1 MLNRRPVFV
10 LMLSLIA
17 AVAMAS
23 GEEETDSGAICVVAS
38 IKPVHSLVS
47 AIMAGVGE
55 PHLIIRGASSPH
67 IFSMRPSDAEAL
79 EDADVIFLVDE
90 RKETALAGPIANLGD
105 RALVVRLS
113 GVPGITLWSLR
124 EGGAFEMHTHGHEE
138 DDHHEE
144 RGHDED
150 EEGHEDEGEGHDHDE
165 DADHDEDDHHHDDDE
180 DEHGDHEHG
189 EFDMHIWLD
198 PVNAAVM
205 AEAITDALSEVD
217 PANAATYHDNE
228 HDLIHDLEDL
238 VDELDAALAPIRDKP
253 FIVLHDA
260 YRYFED
266 RFGLNAA
273 GSITVNPERAP
284 GVQRVTEIRDRVRE
298 LEGVCVFAEPQ
309 FDRRIVDVVVEGTQA
324 RAGTID
330 PLGAEIVDGPEL
342 YFELMR
348 NLAASFKECLGA
360 TG

>member
-1 MLNRRPVFV
+1 MHPRLAVFV
-10 LMLSLIA
+10 LLFALVA
-17 AVAMAS
+17 AAAMAS
-23 GEEETDSGAICVVAS
+23 GEEETAPGAIRVVAS

-47 AIMAGVGE
+47 AIMDGVGE

-67 IFSMRPSDAEAL
+67 TFSMRPSDAEAL
-79 EDADVIFLVDE
+79 EDADAIFLIDE

-124 EGGAFEMHTHGHEE
+124 EGGAFEMHTHGHGE
-138 DDHHEE
+138 DDHHDEDDE
-144 RGHDED
+144 DAHEHDED
-150 EEGHEDEGEGHDHDE
+150 EG
-165 DADHDEDDHHHDDDE
+165 
-180 DEHGDHEHG
+180 EHGDHEHG

-228 HDLIHDLEDL
+228 HDLIHELEDL
-238 VDELDAALAPIRDKP
+238 VEELDASLAPIRDRP

-330 PLGAEIVDGPEL
+330 PLGADIDDGPEL
-342 YFELMR
+342 YFKLMR
-348 NLAASFKECLGA
+348 TLAASFNECLGA

>member
-1 MLNRRPVFV
+1 MRNRRPVFV
-10 LMLSLIA
+10 LMFSLIA

-23 GEEETDSGAICVVAS
+23 GEEETDPGAIRVVAS

-47 AIMAGVGE
+47 AVMDGVGE

-67 IFSMRPSDAEAL
+67 TFSMRPSDAQAL
-79 EDADVIFLVDE
+79 EDADVIFLIDE

-105 RALVVRLS
+105 DALVVRLS

-124 EGGAFEMHTHGHEE
+124 AGGAFEMHTHGHSE
-138 DDHHEE
+138 DGHE
-144 RGHDED
+144 
-150 EEGHEDEGEGHDHDE
+150 EEGHD
-165 DADHDEDDHHHDDDE
+165 
-180 DEHGDHEHG
+180 EHG

-205 AEAITDALSEVD
+205 AEAITDALSEAD
-217 PANAATYHDNE
+217 PGNAATYHDNE
-228 HDLIHDLEDL
+228 HDLIHELEDL
-238 VDELDAALAPIRDKP
+238 VDELDAELAPIRDKP

-266 RFGLNAA
+266 RFGLAAA

-324 RAGTID
+324 GAGTID
-330 PLGAEIVDGPEL
+330 PLGADIDDGPDL

-348 NLAASFKECLGA
+348 TLAASFTGCLGA

>member
-1 MLNRRPVFV
+1 MKNRTAGLVPALTLAFA
-10 LMLSLIA
+10 LIA
-17 AVAMAS
+17 AAAMAS
-23 GEEETDSGAICVVAS
+23 GEEETDPGAIRVVAS

-47 AIMAGVGE
+47 AIMDGVGE

-67 IFSMRPSDAEAL
+67 TFSMRPSDAEAL
-79 EDADVIFLVDE
+79 EDADVIFLIDE
-90 RKETALAGPIANLGD
+90 LKETALAGPIANLGD
-105 RALVVRLS
+105 RALVVQLS
-113 GVPGITLWSLR
+113 RIPEITFLLSLR
-124 EGGAFEMHTHGHEE
+124 EGGAFEMHTHGHGE
-138 DDHHEE
+138 DDHH
-144 RGHDED
+144 DED
-150 EEGHEDEGEGHDHDE
+150 DDAGHDHEEDE
-165 DADHDEDDHHHDDDE
+165 DRDEEDHHDAEDE
-180 DEHGDHEHG
+180 HEHGDHEHG
-189 EFDMHIWLD
+189 EFDLHIWLD

-238 VDELDAALAPIRDKP
+238 VDELDAALAPVRDKP

-260 YRYFED
+260 YQYFED
-266 RFGLNAA
+266 RFGLTAA

-298 LEGVCVFAEPQ
+298 LEGACVFAEPQ
-309 FDRRIVDVVVEGTQA
+309 FDRRIVDVVIEGTHA

-330 PLGAEIVDGPEL
+330 PLGADIDDGPEL
-342 YFELMR
+342 YFEMMR
-348 NLAASFKECLGA
+348 TLAASFRECLGA

>member
-1 MLNRRPVFV
+1 M
-10 LMLSLIA
+10 A
-17 AVAMAS
+17 A
-23 GEEETDSGAICVVAS
+23 GDEETAPEGIRVVAS

-47 AIMAGVGE
+47 AIMDGVGE

-67 IFSMRPSDAEAL
+67 TFSMRPSDAEAL
-79 EDADVIFLVDE
+79 ENADAIFLIDE

-113 GVPGITLWSLR
+113 GVPGINLWSLR
-124 EGGAFEMHTHGHEE
+124 EGGAFDMHTHGHSEDGHEE
-138 DDHHEE
+138 DDHHDDD
-144 RGHDED
+144 DED
-150 EEGHEDEGEGHDHDE
+150 EEGHDDEDEGHDEDE
-165 DADHDEDDHHHDDDE
+165 DADHEAE
-180 DEHGDHEHG
+180 DEQGDHEHG

-228 HDLIHDLEDL
+228 HDLIHELEDL

-266 RFGLNAA
+266 RFDLAAA

-330 PLGAEIVDGPEL
+330 PLGAEIDDGPEL

-348 NLAASFKECLGA
+348 TLAASFSECLGA
-360 TG
+360 AG

>member
-1 MLNRRPVFV
+1 MQKRLAVFV
-10 LMLSLIA
+10 LIFALTA
-17 AVAMAS
+17 AAAMAS
-23 GEEETDSGAICVVAS
+23 GEEETAPDAIRVVAS

-47 AIMAGVGE
+47 AIMDDVAE

-67 IFSMRPSDAEAL
+67 TFSMRPSDAAAL
-79 EDADVIFLVDE
+79 EGADVIFLIDE

-105 RALVVRLS
+105 SALVVRLS

-124 EGGAFEMHTHGHEE
+124 AGGAFEMHTHGH
-138 DDHHEE
+138 
-144 RGHDED
+144 
-150 EEGHEDEGEGHDHDE
+150 
-165 DADHDEDDHHHDDDE
+165 DEDDPQDEEAEDEQDHDDLHD
-180 DEHGDHEHG
+180 HG
-189 EFDMHIWLD
+189 EFDMHVWLD

-205 AEAITDALSEVD
+205 AEAITDALSEAD

-228 HDLIHDLEDL
+228 HDLIHRLEDL
-238 VDELDAALAPIRDKP
+238 IDELDAELAPIRDKP

-266 RFGLNAA
+266 RFGLAAA

-298 LEGVCVFAEPQ
+298 LKGVCVFAEPQ

-324 RAGTID
+324 RGGTID
-330 PLGAEIVDGPEL
+330 PLGAAIDDGPEL

-348 NLAASFKECLGA
+348 TLAASFTECLGA
-360 TG
+360 TA